1 MRRPSRARP
10 LSNDASARLGLPYLA
25 AAQAQK
31 HVTLNAALARLDG
44 LVQLSVMS
52 RSTTAEPA
60 TPADGAV
67 YIIPAGAT
75 GGDWAGKPAGTLA
88 QFTAGAWSFITPGLG
103 WLAFIQDENRL
114 VLFEANGW
122 VAALQVDPAT
132 GRLTLAPIN
141 GPQEITNNSGTL
153 PAAPTDTVL
162 RVSGRDGRQ
171 ARLVFETFGQA
182 GNFVYRRADGTAAA
196 PMALAAG
203 EVIGS
208 FSWFGYGATGY
219 TSSARAQVRCVT
231 AEAWT
236 DAAQGTQLVF
246 VTTPA
251 GTATVTTRALL
262 GQSGG
267 LRIDASGANATE
279 DVNNVLSVKGNSA
292 LFEGASGGFTVS
304 INKIASA
311 NDAAVVFETGYSARV
326 LAGLLESDDFTL
338 KLSPDGATY
347 YAGLVADH
355 ASGRVSLPAN
365 PRFAATS
372 SFDNYIPAATPT
384 KLGFNVADLNPQ
396 NAFSAAINAF
406 TAPAAGYYR
415 FSVSVLFK
423 KNAALPS
430 AAAVQLYRNSSP
442 AGRGMA
448 SVASPQDQTSSLN
461 LAAALALNA
470 GDVIDVRAT
479 LTGADGYIASAGS
492 SFCGELIA

>member
-1 MRRPSRARP
+1 M
-10 LSNDASARLGLPYLA
+10 SNDASTRLGLPFLA

-44 LVQLSVMS
+44 LVQLSVTS
-52 RSTTAEPA
+52 RSTVAEPT

-67 YIIPAGAT
+67 YIVTAGAT
-75 GGDWAGKPAGTLA
+75 GADWAGKPAGTLA

-103 WLAFIQDENRL
+103 WLGFVQDENRL
-114 VLFEANGW
+114 VLFGAGGW

-141 GPQEITNNSGTL
+141 GLQEITNSTGTL

-162 RVSGRDGRQ
+162 RVSGQDGHQ

-182 GNFVYRRADGTAAA
+182 GNFVYRRADGVAAA
-196 PMALAAG
+196 PTALAAG

-236 DAAQGTQLVF
+236 NAAQGTQLVF

-251 GTATVTTRALL
+251 GTATVISRALL

-267 LRIDASGANATE
+267 LRLDASGANATE

-292 LFEGASGGFTVS
+292 LFEAASGGSFRAAL
-304 INKIASA
+304 NKTASG
-311 NDAAVVFETGYSARV
+311 NDAALVFETGYSART
-326 LAGLLESDDFTL
+326 LAGLLGSDDFTL
-338 KLSPDGATY
+338 KTSPDGATY
-347 YAGLVADH
+347 YVGLVADH
-355 ASGRVSLPAN
+355 ASGRVALPAN

-372 SFDNYIPAATPT
+372 NYDNYIAAATPT
-384 KLGFNVADLNPQ
+384 KLGFNITDLNPQ
-396 NAFSAAINAF
+396 NAFSATSNSF

-423 KNAALPS
+423 KNTALPT
-430 AAAVQLYRNSSP
+430 AAKVELYKNGAA
-442 AGRGMA
+442 AGRGIA

-461 LAAALALNA
+461 LAVALALAA

-479 LTGADGYIASAGS
+479 LAGADGYIAANGS
-492 SFCGELIA
+492 SFCGEWVG